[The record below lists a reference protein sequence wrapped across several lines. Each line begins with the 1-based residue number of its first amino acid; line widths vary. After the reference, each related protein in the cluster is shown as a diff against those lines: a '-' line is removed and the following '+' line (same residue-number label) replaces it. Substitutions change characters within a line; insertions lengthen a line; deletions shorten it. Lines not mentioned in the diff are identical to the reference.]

1 MRTRHVATRRV
12 DRVISNRSTRFALA
26 GLAVATLALPGA
38 GDILAQST
46 DDDLA
51 RLAALE
57 ERLTGLEREIERI
70 EDIKAIRRLQRA
82 YGYYVDQ
89 KLTDQVTAL
98 FAEDATVELGDMGV
112 YVGRDRIG
120 AFYGRLM
127 GDTGLADGELFN
139 HIILQGYVTLA
150 DDGQRANGRWR
161 ALIQT
166 GQHGESAFWGEG
178 PYENEYVKEDGV
190 WKFSR
195 VHWFQ
200 TMLAPVDPGW
210 HIAPLPMAGP
220 LEDLPPD
227 RPPTYEYASYPA
239 AFQPP
244 YHYPNP
250 VSGRCEAG
258 VCDAR

>member
-1 MRTRHVATRRV
+1 VATHLPMRAV
-12 DRVISNRSTRFALA
+12 MLVCS
-26 GLAVATLALPGA
+26 AVAALTVLALYGGNFA
-38 GDILAQST
+38 RSQAVDE
-46 DDDLA
+46 DLA
-51 RLAALE
+51 RLAMLE
-57 ERLTGLEREIERI
+57 ARLTGLEHEIERV

-98 FAEDATVELGDMGV
+98 FAEDASVELGNMGV
-112 YVGRDRIG
+112 YLGRDRI
-120 AFYGRLM
+120 AEFYGRLM
-127 GDTGLADGELFN
+127 GDSGLADGELFN
-139 HIILQGYVTLA
+139 HIILQGYISLA
-150 DDGQRANGRWR
+150 DDGQSAQGRWR
-161 ALIQT
+161 ALIQS

-200 TMLAPVDPGW
+200 TVLAPVDPGW

-227 RPPTYEYASYPA
+227 RPSTYEYESYPG

-244 YHYPNP
+244 YHYANP